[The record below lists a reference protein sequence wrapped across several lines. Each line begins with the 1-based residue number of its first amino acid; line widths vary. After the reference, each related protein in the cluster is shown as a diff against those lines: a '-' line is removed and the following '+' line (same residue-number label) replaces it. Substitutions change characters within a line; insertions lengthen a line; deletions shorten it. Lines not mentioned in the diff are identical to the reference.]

1 MKKVSGMLV
10 VSNRQKLIC
19 AFTVRTHSGDLIDLS
34 FKVNHYEV
42 MDDCIYKC
50 VRIAKENG
58 FEIPY
63 KEDCC
68 GRVYDIA
75 VTEYSAPFG
84 FRKYCVARPT
94 SL

>member
-19 AFTVRTHSGDLIDLS
+19 GFTVRTRKGALIDLS
-34 FKVNHYEV
+34 FKVNHYET
-42 MDDCIYKC
+42 MDDCIYQC

-63 KEDCC
+63 EEDCC

-84 FRKYCVARPT
+84 FRKFVVPFEQ
-94 SL
+94 